1 MRGITTIEI
10 TDETAGLNIADS
22 RGAADF
28 AALAALAALA
38 AVLTLLGRNVRIVIT
53 HDDTPSSATTPTAQP
68 HTTTANGQDAEPLD
82 VLADVA
88 SILGDAKR
96 MPSREVM
103 QRLAENDESY
113 RGISPRWFRREMARH
128 GAQHYLSNGIVH
140 VSGDR
145 VRAALAARTGDSR

>member
-1 MRGITTIEI
+1 MPGITTIEI
-10 TDETAGLNIADS
+10 TDETAALNIADS
-22 RGAADF
+22 RGTADF
-28 AALAALAALA
+28 AALA

-53 HDDTPSSATTPTAQP
+53 HDDTPQAATTPTAQP
-68 HTTTANGQDAEPLD
+68 HTTTAADGQDNEPLD

-96 MPSREVM
+96 MPAREVM

-113 RGISPRWFRREMARH
+113 RGISPQWFRREMARH
-128 GAQHYLSNGIVH
+128 GAEHYLSNGIVH

-145 VRAALAARTGDSR
+145 VRAALAARTGESR